1 MEKGYSKKDSLSL
14 QKLWTLKKR
23 SAIIISALA
32 LNGSFKKKMVFPE
45 DRVGA
50 TCILHVLYPELQ
62 AVAGWTK
69 PGHLGDY
76 FYIKYNYCDEKSKF
90 KEKIEEEYI
99 RDEYFLT
106 KA

>member
-1 MEKGYSKKDSLSL
+1 MTSDVTQDPVQMFTFDLHDSTTSH
-14 QKLWTLKKR
+14 
-23 SAIIISALA
+23 
-32 LNGSFKKKMVFPE
+32 GSFKKKMVFPE

-69 PGHLGDY
+69 PGYLGDY

-90 KEKIEEEYI
+90 NEKIEEEYI